1 MSATWDKIDIIAD
14 RYWDEDESSY
24 SPYYYDEDDCEFCM
38 QGEIER
44 FLRDSGFEYNINEID
59 AFDSCGY
66 SCSVLCVSWIENG
79 KLGTYNILLE
89 VR

>member
-1 MSATWDKIDIIAD
+1 MKKRILIALGVLVLAAGIGAGG
-14 RYWDEDESSY
+14 W
-24 SPYYYDEDDCEFCM
+24 YYYTHHAGSAGGSD
-38 QGEIER
+38 IVYVTV
-44 FLRDSGFEYNINEID
+44 GFEYNINEID